1 MKSKLKKEWNEFITL
16 TRSIP
21 SIFVTLFI
29 VSVVGMNLLANKSIN
44 MPVSWLALDA
54 GILLSWVSFLTMD
67 VITKHFGLKAAN
79 QLAVLGVVINLFVCL
94 IFFIASIIPGDW
106 GESYVEGSQD
116 IINNALNNTFGGT
129 WYVLLGSTTAFLVSA
144 LVNNAINFTIGKVVK
159 KDNFTTFIFR
169 TYVSTMIGQFV
180 DNLTFALIVSLSF
193 FGWSITQCFT
203 CALTGAIVELLFE
216 VIFSPFGYKIT
227 KNWAQDGVGEKY
239 FNILKANKEN

>member
-67 VITKHFGLKAAN
+67 VIP
-79 QLAVLGVVINLFVCL
+79 GV
-94 IFFIASIIPGDW
+94 W
-106 GESYVEGSQD
+106 GESYVEGSQY

-159 KDNFTTFIFR
+159 KDNFGTFIFR

-193 FGWSITQCFT
+193 FGWSIIQCFT

-227 KNWAQDGVGEKY
+227 KNWSKAGVGEKY
-239 FNILKANKEN
+239 FNLLKANKEN